1 MALCIA
7 ASSGSIIHP
16 VTGSS
21 TPNGYCVAVAV
32 LRHGRDVLL
41 TKDKSI
47 TGNVA
52 LRFWVLVPGRSR
64 DERLL
69 SF

>member
-1 MALCIA
+1 M
-7 ASSGSIIHP
+7 
-16 VTGSS
+16 TGSS

-47 TGNVA
+47 TGE
-52 LRFWVLVPGRSR
+52 RGTKVLGSGSR
-64 DERLL
+64 
-69 SF
+69 